1 MFQLA
6 VLLLIFSAIFG
17 CRKPPPE
24 QEGVVMIP
32 QRVNIG
38 DVDQIKAEKLT
49 AIFWIHNSSN
59 DKIRLNVGGVPCV
72 CTKLELESEVLYP
85 NTKGKV
91 IMHIDPVNLSGSQ
104 TISALVLT
112 DNPSFPSFQPQIAGF
127 FGLPKIRSDY
137 DIDLGTNYASSAIK
151 QAFRIPLD
159 EGIKAEEFLTDDST
173 KDDFAFSIVQD
184 SGQSFLQVDGRFPAV
199 TGGHQWIGELKI
211 LNSDKRPT
219 LKIRAT
225 TVSCFDVPPILNFTP
240 SERGS
245 QPTIDFKI
253 RRNHSE
259 QLSKEQNEKYS
270 VTSNLGEKLESL
282 EHRQVEKD
290 LEIRLIAKPDLE
302 IGAFSDDMALKISS
316 KNLGDFDFKI
326 SIVGR
331 ILKNN
336 SSADD
341 IKDNEA
347 ICGF

>member
-6 VLLLIFSAIFG
+6 VLLLIFLTIFG
-17 CRKPPPE
+17 CRKRTPE

-38 DVDQIKAEKLT
+38 DVDQMKSEELT

-59 DKIRLNVGGVPCV
+59 EKIRLKVGGVPCV

-85 NTKGKV
+85 KTKGKV
-91 IMHIDPVNLSGSQ
+91 IMHIDPINLSGQQ

-112 DNPSFPSFQPQIAGF
+112 DNPSFPSFQPQTAGF

-137 DIDLGTNYASSAIK
+137 DIDLGTNYSSSAIK

-159 EGIKAEEFLTDDST
+159 EGIKAEEFLTDESI

-199 TGGHQWIGELKI
+199 NGGHQWIGKLKI

-225 TVSCFDVPPILNFTP
+225 TASCFDVPPILYFTP
-240 SERGS
+240 SERGR

-259 QLSKEQNEKYS
+259 QLSEEQNEIYS
-270 VTSNLGEKLESL
+270 VNSTLGEKFESL
-282 EHRQVEKD
+282 EHCQVEKD
-290 LEIRLIAKPDLE
+290 LEIRLIAKSDLE
-302 IGAFSDDMALKISS
+302 IGAFSDDITLKISS

-326 SIVGR
+326 SILGR
-331 ILKNN
+331 ILENN
-336 SSADD
+336 SSVDS
-341 IKDNEA
+341 IKHN
-347 ICGF
+347 